1 VSDFD
6 TATLETDWRGIAGT
20 GGTGGPLAFTFAGAT
35 AAGIWAARFS
45 QLQDFEE
52 QLRDERKFTI
62 FTTFSELAATPAVRM
77 TLARSGLTYFI
88 EAIRN
93 DAENVGVEL
102 DVKQIF

>member
-1 VSDFD
+1 VSDFE

-20 GGTGGPLAFTFAGAT
+20 GGSGGPLAFTFAGAT
-35 AAGIWAARFS
+35 ANGIWAARFS
-45 QLQDFEE
+45 QLSEMEE
-52 QLRDERKFTI
+52 QLRDERRFTI
-62 FTTFSELAATPAVRM
+62 FTTFSELAATPAARM

-93 DAENVGVEL
+93 DAELIGIEL